1 MTIDELNTLLNI
13 YSTTDP
19 IAGRAFRQNTTEA
32 ARLKQIQ
39 VFNDVIVTVTYLNQG
54 TADERINTVV
64 YSSVA
69 SNLASVT
76 LTMGY
81 VGSSGSY
88 SLSTVTYS

>member
-1 MTIDELNTLLNI
+1 MTIDDLNNLLNI

-19 IAGRAFRQNTTEA
+19 AGGRAFRQNTTEA

-39 VFNDVIVTVTYLNQG
+39 AYNDVIITTTYLNQG
-54 TADERINTVV
+54 TSDERINTVV
-64 YSSVA
+64 YSSVL
-69 SNLASVT
+69 SGLASVT